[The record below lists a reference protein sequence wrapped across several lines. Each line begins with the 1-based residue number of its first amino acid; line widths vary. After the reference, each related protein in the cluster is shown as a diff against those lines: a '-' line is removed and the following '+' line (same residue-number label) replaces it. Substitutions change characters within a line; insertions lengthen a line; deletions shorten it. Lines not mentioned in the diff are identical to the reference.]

1 MARIYFDT
9 NMWNISCD
17 QGIEPE
23 VLLEGLDKQGST
35 LVIGQNATDELSKTF
50 LKLESHERANILF
63 SHLQAYMNAGL
74 RCVAKDVSEML
85 VAEMWA
91 LKGAENSDKFLAGQ
105 DVLKIS
111 DLISQLARGEL
122 PEGFLAGLEAKTSR
136 AREDKNRT
144 VTNLRDQPM
153 LKDELLSIDE
163 SRFPNW
169 LEEQLKSNQA
179 IRLLVE
185 KLGLRFPTIAT
196 TELLECA
203 RALIN
208 NKSRLAIGMLRAD
221 FYYSW
226 RCARRGSNRGD
237 LLDDLYHVLNA
248 SYCDVYA
255 TAEVKQ
261 SQYTGLILHSTRT
274 AIYDQNNQLLDKWL
288 ISIAKR
294 ERR

>member
-23 VLLEGLDKQGST
+23 ALLEGLDKQGST

-50 LKLESHERANILF
+50 LKPASHERAKILF

-91 LKGAENSDKFLAGQ
+91 LKGAENSDKFLASQ
-105 DVLKIS
+105 DVFKIN
-111 DLISQLARGEL
+111 DLISQLTRGEL
-122 PEGFLAGLEAKTSR
+122 PEGFLAGLEAKTSL
-136 AREDKNRT
+136 ARDDKNKIA
-144 VTNLRDQPM
+144 TNLRDQPM
-153 LKDELLSIDE
+153 LKDELSGIDE
-163 SRFPNW
+163 PRLPSW

-196 TELLECA
+196 TELLEYA

-208 NKSRLAIGMLRAD
+208 NKSRLATGMLRAD

-226 RCARRGSNRGD
+226 RCARNGSNPGD
-237 LLDDLYHVLNA
+237 LLDDLYHFLNA

-255 TAEVKQ
+255 TEESKQ
-261 SQYTGLILHSTRT
+261 LQYTGLILQSTRT
-274 AIYDQNNQLLDKWL
+274 AIYDRNSQPLNEWL

-294 ERR
+294 EKR

>member
-9 NMWNISCD
+9 NIWNISCD

-50 LKLESHERANILF
+50 LKLKSHERAKILF

-74 RCVAKDVSEML
+74 RCVAKDVSEMF

-105 DVLKIS
+105 DVLKIN

-136 AREDKNRT
+136 AREDKDRT
-144 VTNLRDQPM
+144 ATSLRDQPM

-169 LEEQLKSNQA
+169 LKEQLKSNQA

-196 TELLECA
+196 TELFEYA

>member
-1 MARIYFDT
+1 
-9 NMWNISCD
+9 MWNISCD
-17 QGIEPE
+17 QGVEPE
-23 VLLEGLDKQGST
+23 ILLEGLDKQGST

-50 LKLESHERANILF
+50 LKKESHERAKKLF
-63 SHLQAYMNAGL
+63 SHLQAYTNAGL
-74 RCVAKDVSEML
+74 RCVAKDIKETF

-91 LKGAENSDKFLAGQ
+91 LKGAENSDKFLANQ
-105 DVLKIS
+105 DVFKIN
-111 DLISQLARGEL
+111 DLISKLARGEL
-122 PEGFLAGLEAKTSR
+122 PEGFLAGLESKTSL
-136 AREDKNRT
+136 ARDDKNKT
-144 VTNLRDQPM
+144 ATNLRDQPM
-153 LKDELLSIDE
+153 LKDELSGIDE
-163 SRFPNW
+163 SSLPSW
-169 LEEQLKSNQA
+169 LEEQLKSDQA

-185 KLGLRFPTIAT
+185 KVGLQFPIIAP
-196 TELLECA
+196 TERHEYA
-203 RALIN
+203 TALIN
-208 NKSRLAIGMLRAD
+208 NKSPLATGMLRAD

-226 RCARRGSNRGD
+226 RCARNGSNPGD

-274 AIYDQNNQLLDKWL
+274 AIYDQNDQCLDRWL